1 MYTDAYISV
10 RSFINKLNRDRIY
23 TFSATSAFF
32 LILSIFPFLILLLGL
47 VQYTP
52 LTEEFLLERIEDM
65 VPELIFPVIESIVS
79 EIYGNTGG
87 TVVFVSALGT
97 IWSASKGIMSIIRG
111 INLCFNI
118 DDKRNY
124 FTVRLMSC
132 AYTVI
137 FAIALAFMLVMLVFG
152 ASLYNAVI
160 KQIGPLYTVIAFF
173 LKHRFIISIAV
184 ITLLLAVMYV
194 FLPAKRNKFL
204 DMLPGAFIAAVAI
217 SCFSALLS
225 LYVKFFPNFSLV
237 YGSLTSFI
245 LLMLWIYFIMYIV
258 FLGGEVSH
266 FFKIFM
272 EMLKVK
278 RQRNKALKYEAKM
291 ETKQLKINEK
301 TMRHALKKQQK
312 KNGGDGHAGDTQVFS
327 DGSSDTVFRK
337 PASGRETYEST
348 PDATQV
354 ISRKTIN
361 SGLSKI
367 EAEKQAESGSP
378 VNRGDD
384 EREHVKE
391 LFGDMDSV
399 SDEEIDETKFIRK
412 L

>member
-52 LTEEFLLERIEDM
+52 LTEEFLLERIEDIF
-65 VPELIFPVIESIVS
+65 PELIYPVIESIVN
-79 EIYGNTGG
+79 EIYDNTGG
-87 TVVFVSALGT
+87 TVVLVSAIGT

-137 FAIALAFMLVMLVFG
+137 FAIALAFMLIVLVFG
-152 ASLYNAVI
+152 ATLYNVVI
-160 KQIGPLYTVIAFF
+160 KQLGALYTVIAFF
-173 LKHRFIISIAV
+173 LKHRFIIAIV
-184 ITLLLAVMYV
+184 VLTLLLAVMYT

-204 DMLPGAFIAAVAI
+204 NMIPGAFVAAAAI
-217 SCFSALLS
+217 SGFSALLS
-225 LYVKFFPNFSLV
+225 LYVKFFPNFSVV

-266 FFKIFM
+266 FFNIFM
-272 EMLKVK
+272 NMLKVK
-278 RQRNKALKYEAKM
+278 HQRNKALKYEAKM

-301 TMRHALKKQQK
+301 TMRHAMKKQQK
-312 KNGGDGHAGDTQVFS
+312 KGGGHANDTQYFS
-327 DGSSDTVFRK
+327 GNTADAPRTRSSSVRAT
-337 PASGRETYEST
+337 SEQT

-354 ISRKTIN
+354 ISREEIN
-361 SGLSKI
+361 SGA
-367 EAEKQAESGSP
+367 AEMKNKDQYT
-378 VNRGDD
+378 D
-384 EREHVKE
+384 ERESVKD
-391 LFGDMDSV
+391 LFGDMDSS
-399 SDEEIDETKFIRK
+399 SDDEIDETRFIRK